1 MADSST
7 DSEKRRS
14 SSSLASEA
22 LKLIATQDE
31 VRKAAVDAQR
41 RDSIGVVKDLQAT
54 VVDETPA
61 NVDSD
66 TTMPL
71 QEVNKPAR
79 PIPPPLPPRKE
90 HASTT

>member
-1 MADSST
+1 M
-7 DSEKRRS
+7 
-14 SSSLASEA
+14 
-22 LKLIATQDE
+22 
-31 VRKAAVDAQR
+31 QR
-41 RDSIGVVKDLQAT
+41 HNSIEVVKDPQVT
-54 VVDETPA
+54 TVDETPA

-66 TTMPL
+66 IATPL